1 MLPTQLVFKVDKLT
15 EYERDE
21 LLEKMQLD
29 KLLKERK
36 DSEVK
41 PSEVSASEHHSNP
54 LNELIRV
61 NEVSDNS

>member
-41 PSEVSASEHHSNP
+41 PSEVSASEHLSNP

-61 NEVSDNS
+61 NEVSDNT